1 MVSLSK
7 FVFKFTITNVLLFTE
22 RSGLQDIIHS
32 VSLEQDIIEASILQ
46 LNKKKK
52 KANQESEWKTC
63 MKDKED
69 GIPRE
74 MLSVVSIEPTDCR
87 CSNGISAIAPTV
99 CRCSKAVIVIV
110 PTDPNSA
117 VPNVFLCEINNNE

>member
-52 KANQESEWKTC
+52 EANQESQWKTC

-69 GIPRE
+69 AWDSKRDAVFQNYISSRSY
-74 MLSVVSIEPTDCR
+74 SVSKC
-87 CSNGISAIAPTV
+87 GV
-99 CRCSKAVIVIV
+99 CEKVCLLLYLQAR
-110 PTDPNSA
+110 
-117 VPNVFLCEINNNE
+117 FLQQMWYDHSPQTGTTQ

>member
-52 KANQESEWKTC
+52 EANQESQWKTR

-69 GIPRE
+69 AWDSKRDAVFQNYISSRSY
-74 MLSVVSIEPTDCR
+74 SVSKC
-87 CSNGISAIAPTV
+87 GV
-99 CRCSKAVIVIV
+99 CEKVCLLLYLQAR
-110 PTDPNSA
+110 
-117 VPNVFLCEINNNE
+117 FLQQM